1 LATLREI
8 RNRIAGVKKTQKI
21 TRAMKMVSAA
31 KFARAQ
37 AAISSARPYAQKLR
51 AVLGAVASGVDPDA
65 HPLLVPRDR
74 VRKLDVVVFTSDRGL
89 CGAYNANIIKHAE
102 KLVALRRPELESV
115 SVLGFGKKGCETIK
129 SRKIAPIVHRWIG
142 VTRVGM
148 PAAAEIADVLM
159 KRYENGDCDEVVL
172 VFSEFVS
179 ALTQRPTDLRLLP
192 LQAGSPGEAPATV
205 YDVEPDPVSLLR
217 ELVPRSVEF
226 AVFRALLE
234 NQAGEHGARMT
245 AMENATNNT
254 QELIRSLTLDG
265 NKARQAAITAELVEI
280 VSGAEAL

>member
-1 LATLREI
+1 VPTLREI
-8 RNRIAGVKKTQKI
+8 RNRISGVKKTQKI

-37 AAISSARPYAQKLR
+37 AAISSARPYAEKLR
-51 AVLGAVASGVDPDA
+51 LVLGTVASGVEPEA
-65 HPLLVPRDR
+65 HPLLMPREA
-74 VRKLDVVVFTSDRGL
+74 VRKLDIVLFTSDRGL
-89 CGAYNANIIKHAE
+89 CGAYNANIVKHAE
-102 KLVALRRPELESV
+102 KLIALRRPGLDSV
-115 SVLGFGKKGCETIK
+115 SVLGYGKKGCETVK
-129 SRKIAPIVHRWIG
+129 SRKIAPVAKRWTG
-142 VTRVGM
+142 VTRVSM
-148 PAAAEIADVLM
+148 ETASEVAEVLM
-159 KRYENGDCDEVVL
+159 TRYETGECDEVVL

-179 ALTQRPTDLRLLP
+179 ALTQRPKDLRLLP
-192 LQAGSPGEAPATV
+192 LQAGAEDTQAVSYEI
-205 YDVEPDPVSLLR
+205 EPDPESLLR
-217 ELVPRSVEF
+217 ELVPRSVQF

-254 QELIRSLTLDG
+254 KDLIRSLTLAG